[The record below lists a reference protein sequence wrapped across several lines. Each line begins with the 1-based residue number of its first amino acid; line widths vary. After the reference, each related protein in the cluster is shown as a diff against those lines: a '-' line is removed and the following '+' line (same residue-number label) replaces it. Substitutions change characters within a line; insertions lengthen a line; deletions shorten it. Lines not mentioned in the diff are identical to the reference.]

1 MFDLKAI
8 RLDRKMTQNE
18 LAEKVGVVRQN
29 ISNIECGLTKPSV
42 KTAKAIAEVLG
53 FLWTDFFSNNEAI
66 INDRGGEND

>member
-53 FLWTDFFSNNEAI
+53 FLWTDFFSDNEAI